1 MRALLSAHPSIAIAS
16 ETHFLNKFAAGVDG
30 LDLETAGQFQ
40 TFWDRFARSDRF
52 VDLGIDADAVG
63 DRIRASG
70 DFRLRNVFATTLQEY
85 ARVAGKPRW
94 GEKTPAHDK
103 FVGTLLRWFGDARV
117 IYMLRD
123 PRAACVSLLHAP
135 WRTNPTAS
143 EEHTTLEPSRRLQF
157 LEDDSN
163 HWRKSV
169 DRHQREW
176 REDAR
181 VTLVR
186 YEDLAARPQ
195 ETMREVCRFLDVQY
209 DGRML
214 ERRSED
220 ALPPVRAQLQ
230 DKEHQA
236 WRSAHIERA
245 REEVGTDSLTKW
257 RSELSAAEIKVIET
271 NCGEHMAEFGY
282 AVEGDEG

>member
-16 ETHFLNKFAAGVDG
+16 ETHFLNRFAADIDDS
-30 LDLETAGQFQ
+30 DLATTEQFR

-52 VDLGIDADAVG
+52 VDLGIDADTVR
-63 DRIRASG
+63 DRILDSA

-85 ARVAGKPRW
+85 ARVAGKSRW
-94 GEKTPAHDK
+94 GEKTPAHDR
-103 FVGTLLRWFGDARV
+103 FVGTLLGWFPDARV

-123 PRAACVSLLHAP
+123 PRAACVSLLGAP
-135 WRTNPTAS
+135 WRTNAAS
-143 EEHTTLEPSRRLQF
+143 SEGHTPLDPARRLQL
-157 LEDDSN
+157 LEEDSN
-163 HWRKSV
+163 HWRESV
-169 DRHQREW
+169 ERHQRVW
-176 REDAR
+176 QGDSR

-186 YEDLAARPQ
+186 YEDLAARPEQ
-195 ETMREVCRFLDVQY
+195 TMRDVCRFVGAPFDS
-209 DGRML
+209 RIL

-245 REEVGTDSLTKW
+245 REAVSADSLTRW
-257 RSELSAAEIKVIET
+257 RSLLSSAEIEVIES
-271 NCGEHMAEFGY
+271 NCRKQMAEFGY
-282 AVEGDEG
+282 GLESEDA